1 MYLDPS
7 DVGLG
12 ALPLLFLNVVLS
24 DPDVHVASRPARLVK
39 AVRRGED
46 VLSEWGGITY
56 WRGQC
61 VSKSRKTAAMA
72 FFWGTIFSE

>member
-1 MYLDPS
+1 MYLDPG

-24 DPDVHVASRPARLVK
+24 DPDVHVASRPAGLVK

-46 VLSEWGGITY
+46 VLSKWGGITY
-56 WRGQC
+56 WRGHC
-61 VSKSRKTAAMA
+61 VS
-72 FFWGTIFSE
+72 